1 MQPEQN
7 CTAHHEAREI
17 IANPSADHS
26 PSVRAIAWNIAKSA
40 IKRPARQIILNDA
53 PLSPSELVPGETLLR
68 FAKGEPS
75 WQSGI
80 ISEEMQAMLTM
91 YLPDLCGELMAYRAA
106 DQESPL

>member
-7 CTAHHEAREI
+7 RTAHHEAREI

-26 PSVRAIAWNIAKSA
+26 PSVRAIAWNIVKSA

-75 WQSGI
+75 WQRGV

-106 DQESPL
+106 EQESLL

>member
-7 CTAHHEAREI
+7 CTVHQEAREI
-17 IANPSADHS
+17 IANPRTDHS

-40 IKRPARQIILNDA
+40 IKRRARQIILNDA

-68 FAKGEPS
+68 LAKGEPS
-75 WQSGI
+75 WQSGV

-106 DQESPL
+106 EQESLL

>member
-75 WQSGI
+75 WQRGV

-106 DQESPL
+106 EQESLL

>member
-1 MQPEQN
+1 MQPEKN

-75 WQSGI
+75 WQRGV

-106 DQESPL
+106 EQESLL